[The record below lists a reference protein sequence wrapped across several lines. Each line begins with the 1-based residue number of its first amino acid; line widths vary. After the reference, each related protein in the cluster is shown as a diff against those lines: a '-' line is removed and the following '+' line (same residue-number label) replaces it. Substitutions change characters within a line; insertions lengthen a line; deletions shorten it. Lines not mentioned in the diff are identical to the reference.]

1 MIVCVSPVHYDESWN
16 TLQYANRAKEIKTKV
31 TRNVL
36 SIDRHVGQY
45 VQTISRL
52 QEEVAA
58 LKKGKGE
65 TEQRWRASQEAS
77 RSRAIREASEAVT
90 TLRQACDAACIDI
103 ANHDG
108 CDLCHTIIAAGRT
121 WTHRLVDCV
130 QAGNAVNEVSR
141 LLDGYSS
148 TRARSQ
154 TSPQQGFALVQA
166 NQSRRIAALRSE
178 FPEICA
184 TFDAEVR
191 CAKSEMELAAAVAHR
206 NSDILVSLL
215 GAMECTDLDTAVGK
229 GSTTERST
237 SPESAEEMLRI
248 ARRDFLAA
256 AAGRAH
262 PVAAQCT
269 QSEQAVLRKRGVING
284 AAHPSTGKRKS
295 SSDHVFKLSVS
306 KLSTSNGQPRAT
318 TSSRAADPQPE
329 AKKQRKGVVWKDD
342 TGQHLTEEHSTN
354 VSFDASNTS
363 SEGGTVM
370 STNVGNT
377 CTPPAIPALSTAR
390 RCSNARSSMDP
401 LSSAQRARVSLAG
414 RVAGGTPRKT
424 VSSISRRVSG
434 IGVIRSGPL
443 KPQRVISF
451 IDPSQLEAQPSMT
464 TRFTQQAT
472 ATARRASRTTVSFEN
487 KMAANAEEAAR
498 RRSLAAGRSG
508 LIGSRLS
515 STARDRDLPA
525 QRSSLP
531 AGSLP
536 VGKSD
541 LSVVSD
547 RSCASIT
554 M

>member
-1 MIVCVSPVHYDESWN
+1 
-16 TLQYANRAKEIKTKV
+16 
-31 TRNVL
+31 
-36 SIDRHVGQY
+36 
-45 VQTISRL
+45 
-52 QEEVAA
+52 
-58 LKKGKGE
+58 
-65 TEQRWRASQEAS
+65 
-77 RSRAIREASEAVT
+77 
-90 TLRQACDAACIDI
+90 
-103 ANHDG
+103 
-108 CDLCHTIIAAGRT
+108 
-121 WTHRLVDCV
+121 
-130 QAGNAVNEVSR
+130 
-141 LLDGYSS
+141 
-148 TRARSQ
+148 
-154 TSPQQGFALVQA
+154 
-166 NQSRRIAALRSE
+166 
-178 FPEICA
+178 
-184 TFDAEVR
+184 
-191 CAKSEMELAAAVAHR
+191 
-206 NSDILVSLL
+206 
-215 GAMECTDLDTAVGK
+215 
-229 GSTTERST
+229 
-237 SPESAEEMLRI
+237 
-248 ARRDFLAA
+248 
-256 AAGRAH
+256 
-262 PVAAQCT
+262 
-269 QSEQAVLRKRGVING
+269 VLRKHGVVNG

-401 LSSAQRARVSLAG
+401 LGSAQRARVSLAG
-414 RVAGGTPRKT
+414 RVAGVTPRKT
-424 VSSISRRVSG
+424 VSSTSRRVSG

-464 TRFTQQAT
+464 TQQTT